1 MLNPSLENP
10 LQKTL
15 ITHPQVFSQIDLTDM
30 PDFLHPENS
39 NSELYIYLTQR
50 INWPYYSLQ
59 DIFQKKNN
67 NTINTKKFKEW
78 INEITSSDIEK
89 KNKIISSANDGNSK
103 LLIQTVHEY
112 TKFLSTNF
120 CKPYGERIR
129 LFIFLEYFLKKLEVD
144 TYIINSDEYCHLVK
158 LYFNLC
164 RDAENIFEYL
174 DNNKILTKC
183 ELFYYEKGC
192 YYERIHKYL
201 EANQTYIEGFI
212 NILDEND
219 PKKGMI
225 LKNQYINF
233 ETRMNDRISRDLE
246 SLDDDWNSIDQYMQK
261 IIIDAKDK
269 EIKSKNLN
277 INLNSKKKYFLKE
290 EETNEKFLERKLIK
304 NINIDFS
311 LSEGRLTIKDS
322 NRSSQGIE
330 VIGVYGNVKYIKNP
344 PDITKVTSMTCIY
357 EFMKKV
363 LSSFF
368 MEWKKEYENFDL
380 ETKKNTEKLPFS
392 WINKQRPTKRNIKN
406 MQDNAAVL
414 NLVQKEYLNAG
425 INNNSNINN
434 NENNFNKNII
444 ENNNNDINI
453 EEKEEIKEN
462 EHEISNMLSN
472 IGLILDK
479 KDTNPVNNNINSIN
493 ININNN
499 IEDKIPTT
507 SIIEKDNK
515 TLIANIQYQI
525 EHPYENKSKNR
536 IKNINTNNNNDDNN
550 INKKIKKK
558 TGVKTN
564 KFKTVGKLNFDQDG
578 LMIINLENETDKKI
592 DVMQS
597 ASKLLLN
604 NNENE
609 KNEKKNNKKYTIVL
623 DNVPRRLKY
632 IKEKTANEKKMFDIR
647 KKEMLQGINFDYLN
661 SFKKLFET
669 YPELNNLL
677 EPSKKNI
684 TEEYNLDLNKNKKN
698 NINNNN
704 IIEETNIQRQNGPS
718 DAMKLLLEVY
728 GIPQNFS
735 EDNNYFI
742 EYAKKNG
749 INSNFAFEN
758 LFKDIKSYINAKS
771 SKKRNTNLFKNSKK
785 NQAENENKENIDAD
799 GDLIIESESEDNSLD
814 VDNNDKDNKNDINN
828 KDNIDSKKKGSKH
841 CIFDSKK
848 NCQIVYLKSEINE
861 KNDEVGKIIDN
872 INKKAEKG
880 IKIGEKTIFS
890 NYKGIKEHNFNNND
904 KNIQSNNIQ
913 NQNLVVNQSIRLS
926 IKKESKNKFQE
937 ELNKKKMIINN
948 SKISANIFM
957 SAFNHD
963 LNNNNNNNNN
973 NDGNNKSKS
982 KSKKRTI
989 TESTYKNQNLS
1000 NSLMFENNFEKN
1012 NNFYS
1017 ESNFSKHKNNNGK
1030 LYSSVNDF
1038 KINNYKN
1045 EKENQ
1050 LSNIKESNENEKSSK
1065 IEKSEKNEEVK
1076 NDVNELKIDKNKKDK
1091 KGKLEVIG
1099 NLHDLDQFDEWFK

>member
-1 MLNPSLENP
+1 MRNPSLENP
-10 LQKTL
+10 LTKATL
-15 ITHPQVFSQIDLTDM
+15 ISQPETSSKINLSDI
-30 PDFLHPENS
+30 PDFLYPEKK
-39 NSELYIYLTQR
+39 NSELYIYLTQK
-50 INWPYYSLQ
+50 INWPYYSFQ
-59 DIFQKKNN
+59 DIYEKLENKDKSFQEWA
-67 NTINTKKFKEW
+67 KE
-78 INEITSSDIEK
+78 IISIEK
-89 KNKIISSANDGNSK
+89 ETKNKIINNAKNCESK
-103 LLIQTVHEY
+103 LLIKSIHDY
-112 TKFLSTNF
+112 MKILNKYFYKN
-120 CKPYGERIR
+120 GEKIR
-129 LFIFLEYFLKKLEVD
+129 TFIFLEYFLKKIEKDNNL
-144 TYIINSDEYCHLVK
+144 TNSDEYCHLIN

-174 DNNKILTKC
+174 ENKKILIKN
-183 ELFYYEKGC
+183 ELFYYDKGI
-192 YYERIHKYL
+192 YYERKHKYL
-201 EANQTYIEGFI
+201 EANNIYIEGFI
-212 NILDEND
+212 NVIDDND
-219 PKKGMI
+219 PQKGKLLM
-225 LKNQYINF
+225 NNYINF
-233 ETRMNDRISRDLE
+233 EQRMKDRIARDLE
-246 SLDDDWNSIDQYMQK
+246 GLDDNWDSIDELIQKK
-261 IIIDAKDK
+261 IIETRNNYI
-269 EIKSKNLN
+269 ENKNNN

-357 EFMKKV
+357 EFMKRV
-363 LSSFF
+363 LSAFF

-434 NENNFNKNII
+434 NENNFNQNII

-558 TGVKTN
+558 AGVKTN

-963 LNNNNNNNNN
+963 LNNNNNNNN
-973 NDGNNKSKS
+973 DGNNKSKS

-1030 LYSSVNDF
+1030 LFSSVNDF

-1065 IEKSEKNEEVK
+1065 IEKGEKNEEVK